1 VASSPRIDLTI
12 KLENDQSIRLALRS
26 GFDARTLASYQNRA
40 ALEAAKALVK
50 PMRAAAPSGGNGK
63 PELRQAVKARRAKT
77 KGGGALVG
85 IKRGKGG
92 VWYGTFA
99 VKAIPPHQIPSGK
112 RFKFLSFRGINT
124 KLVQHPGKKAN
135 PFVNETGDRESA
147 LAERA
152 YAETVL
158 KLLNDKQFEKNVR
171 GLRARLK
178 R

>member
-1 VASSPRIDLTI
+1 MASNPRIDLSI
-12 KLENDQSIRLALRS
+12 KLEGDQSIRLALRG
-26 GFDARTLASYQNRA
+26 GFDARTLSSYQNRA
-40 ALEAAKALVK
+40 TLEAARALVK

-63 PELRQAVKARRAKT
+63 PELRQAVKARRSKT

-92 VWYGTFA
+92 VWYGQFA

-112 RFKFLSFRGINT
+112 RFRFLSFRGINT

-158 KLLNDKQFEKNVR
+158 KLLNDKQFEKKVR
-171 GLRARLK
+171 GLRARLT